1 MSKFIILVGLFPL
14 NTISALPESSNNKK
28 NFNVGLGG
36 NMANTENQIQYSN
49 HFQPTNN
56 NNEQHDQRNNF
67 QTEYRGAPVRQSE
80 SINNQ
85 IQCPTLPIVH
95 CNCPKTKPYNFLNS
109 PTFGFLS
116 ATLSFIIISGI
127 IYSLYSHLYKK
138 KKTTYLSAEAE
149 KLKTEFISE
158 QQNNQKIT
166 ADIMKSIMANAATPE

>member
-1 MSKFIILVGLFPL
+1 MSKFIIIVGLFPL
-14 NTISALPESSNNKK
+14 NAISASPNIQPNKK

-85 IQCPTLPIVH
+85 IQCPALPIVH
-95 CNCPKTKPYNFLNS
+95 CNCPKTEPYNFLNS
-109 PTFGFLS
+109 PVSGFLF

-138 KKTTYLSAEAE
+138 KKNTYLSAE
-149 KLKTEFISE
+149 FC
-158 QQNNQKIT
+158 
-166 ADIMKSIMANAATPE
+166 